1 MSIQQWLERQK
12 CNDDVMV
19 VFDSMYCQTVAAA
32 PSQMGLYECA
42 REENAWTYGDGNF
55 RSVLTFNP
63 KFLEKE
69 KGLLNGCLSEVSLH
83 HLCHKQWTALGQSI
97 ILTQSFY
104 VLPEVSIEASYRS
117 FTAIFLACE
126 HVLSFRFMLQHSC
139 PLQFRRPLLEKV
151 IVTPYRP
158 EFFSGLIFTTAQV
171 VFITAKVALMFT
183 PGFTLRVE
191 D

>member
-1 MSIQQWLERQK
+1 MSIQQWLKRQK
-12 CNDDVMV
+12 CNDDVTA
-19 VFDSMYCQTVAAA
+19 VFDSMYCQTVAAT

-83 HLCHKQWTALGQSI
+83 HLYHKQWTALRQSI

-104 VLPEVSIEASYRS
+104 VLSEVSIEASYRS
-117 FTAIFLACE
+117 FTAICLACE
-126 HVLSFRFMLQHSC
+126 HVLSFG
-139 PLQFRRPLLEKV
+139 
-151 IVTPYRP
+151 IYVTAQLPIKISATAFGKSYCHP
-158 EFFSGLIFTTAQV
+158 VQAWIFSGLIFTTAQV
-171 VFITAKVALMFT
+171 VFITAKVAFMFT
-183 PGFTLRVE
+183 PGFTLCVE

>member
-1 MSIQQWLERQK
+1 MA
-12 CNDDVMV
+12 

-83 HLCHKQWTALGQSI
+83 HLYHKQWTALRQSI

-117 FTAIFLACE
+117 FTAICLACE
-126 HVLSFRFMLQHSC
+126 HVLSFGIY
-139 PLQFRRPLLEKV
+139 V
-151 IVTPYRP
+151 
-158 EFFSGLIFTTAQV
+158 TAQLP
-171 VFITAKVALMFT
+171 ITISATAFGKSYCHPVQAWIFFRPYFHYSPSSVHYCESRFYIHPWFHFT
-183 PGFTLRVE
+183 CGRLKNTVPLVTSIACAYV
-191 D
+191 